1 MIMNQE
7 KNFLERVKKRL
18 NLNFLGDLDFPNQS
32 LEERH
37 KARILIISGFTVTI
51 ASSLFLLIQIYQTI
65 HPMIADPPLVDLG
78 SDLFGVLIGIAVL
91 YLLKKKR
98 LLSASLLIIS
108 SLYLIS
114 VSLFVY
120 GSPPQSNVSGF
131 LSFLLLVTLAMVLL
145 KPQNSWVIFFI
156 STATLIG
163 LHLLRE
169 EQNYEFL
176 IPRTPHSKM
185 IFSLLTWI
193 IGGGI
198 TTLVIY
204 STNNILRKQAKQLRD
219 QLQNLRMEEKK
230 RRASEKRYRSIFEG
244 VQDAILLEND
254 QGEILDVNQ
263 RACEMFGY
271 SYEVFLTKKVPDI
284 VSEKGMIIRSQD
296 IAEND
301 GALEHIESINKKAN
315 GELFPVEFSAQLQ
328 DIGDQEVMVFVM
340 RDITERKKAER
351 AIQRQLQ
358 ELSAIQRVA
367 ETGTKEINEDE
378 IIEVTTQVLADI
390 LPADMHGILLL
401 DEEKKEFIVHSSHRN
416 IPPEY
421 QSTRIPIGKGII
433 NEVYR
438 TGETQYYPDVREVP
452 HYMEILPDTRSELCV
467 PIKSKDSFL
476 GVFNIES
483 TEVDAYDQDDKR
495 FLLTLAGQLATSIE
509 RARLFETTQKQL
521 NRLRSLRNIDTAII
535 SSFDLQV
542 SLNII
547 LSHITS
553 LLELDAAGIFLV
565 DHPTQSL
572 EFVAGKGFQTHQ
584 IQDDYLRLGR
594 GLAGKVALSDS
605 PVHIPD
611 LGNKKGDLER
621 PSLTEKEHF
630 TFYYGLPLKSKG
642 KPIGILEMFHRTQK
656 PVSKDWESFAE
667 TLSGQAAI
675 AIDNALLFEELQQ
688 SNMEITRAYD
698 TTLEGWAK
706 ALELRDHD
714 TEGHSRRVTDQTIQL
729 ANMLG
734 VPKKKLPH
742 IRRGA
747 LLHDIGKMAIP
758 DEILRKED
766 SLSDQE
772 WEIIKKHPLYAKE
785 MLESV
790 QYLEEALDIP
800 LYHHERWDGS
810 GYPYGYQGEEI
821 PLPARIFAVV
831 DVWDALTSDRPY
843 RPAWSQ
849 KRALDH
855 IKEQSGKHF
864 DPKVVKAFLSLN
876 EIGD

>member
-1 MIMNQE
+1 MNQVKDFFQRI
-7 KNFLERVKKRL
+7 KNRKEFQASWLL
-18 NLNFLGDLDFPNQS
+18 DLSNFS

-37 KARILIISGFTVTI
+37 KARTLLFFGLIITTI
-51 ASSLFLLIQIYQTI
+51 GSVFLLTQIYQTL
-65 HPMIADPPLVDLG
+65 HPDITPAPLIDFISDSIAI
-78 SDLFGVLIGIAVL
+78 FAGVFTV

-98 LLSASLLIIS
+98 LFGASLLILS
-108 SLYLIS
+108 CLFLIS
-114 VSLFVY
+114 FIMLYF
-120 GSPPQSNVSGF
+120 GPQPHRNVGGV
-131 LSFLLLVTLAMVLL
+131 LSLLLIITLATILL
-145 KPQNSWVIFFI
+145 KPQQAWLTFFI
-156 STATLIG
+156 ASALYFVINFDQQDQSIE
-163 LHLLRE
+163 L
-169 EQNYEFL
+169 L
-176 IPRTPHSKM
+176 IPREPVSQL
-185 IFSLLTWI
+185 IFSLMTWI
-193 IGGGI
+193 VGGGI
-198 TTLVIY
+198 ITFIVY
-204 STNNILRKQAKQLRD
+204 STNYTLRKQAQRLRD
-219 QLQNLRMEEKK
+219 QLQDLRLEEKK
-230 RRASEKRYRSIFEG
+230 RKASEKRYRSIFEG
-244 VQDAILLEND
+244 VQDAILVEND

-284 VSEKGMIIRSQD
+284 VSEKGIIIHSQD
-296 IAEND
+296 LAKNNGTI
-301 GALEHIESINKKAN
+301 EHIESINKRSN
-315 GELFPVEFSAQLQ
+315 GEQFPVEFSAQLQ

-351 AIQRQLQ
+351 AIQRQLK

-367 ETGTKEINEDE
+367 ETGTKEISEDK
-378 IIEVTTQVLADI
+378 IIEVTTQVLEDI
-390 LPADMHGILLL
+390 LATDMHGILLL

-416 IPPEY
+416 VPPEY
-421 QSTRIPIGKGII
+421 QSSRIPIGKGII
-433 NEVYR
+433 SEVYR
-438 TGETQYYPDVREVP
+438 TGETQYYPDVREIP
-452 HYMEILPDTRSELCV
+452 HYMEIVPEIRSELCV
-467 PIKSKDSFL
+467 PIKLKDSFL

-483 TEVDAYDQDDKR
+483 TELDAYDQDDKR
-495 FLLTLAGQLATSIE
+495 FLLTLAGQLGTSIE

-535 SSFDLQV
+535 SSFDLHV

-553 LLELDAAGIFLV
+553 QLELDAACIFLV

-572 EFVAGKGFQTHQ
+572 GFVAGKGFQTHQ

-594 GLAGKVALSDS
+594 GLAGKVALSHS
-605 PVHIPD
+605 PVHIPV
-611 LGNKKGDLER
+611 LGNEKEGLER
-621 PSLTEKEHF
+621 PFLTEKEHF

-642 KPIGILEMFHRTQK
+642 KPIGVLEMFHRTQK

-688 SNMEITRAYD
+688 SNMEITQAYD

-714 TEGHSRRVTDQTIQL
+714 TEGHSRRVTDLTIKL

-734 VPKKKLPH
+734 VPKKELPH

-758 DEILRKED
+758 DEILRKKD
-766 SLSDQE
+766 SLSDKE

-810 GYPYGYQGEEI
+810 GYPYGWKGKEI

-843 RPAWSQ
+843 RPAWSE

-855 IKEQSGKHF
+855 IKKQSGKHF
-864 DPKVVKAFLSLN
+864 DPQVVNAFLNLN
-876 EIGD
+876 EFKD

>member
-1 MIMNQE
+1 MNQV
-7 KNFLERVKKRL
+7 KNFFQRFKNRKESQSLWL
-18 NLNFLGDLDFPNQS
+18 LDLSNFS

-37 KARILIISGFTVTI
+37 KARTLLFFGLIITTLGSV
-51 ASSLFLLIQIYQTI
+51 FLIIQTYQTL
-65 HPMIADPPLVDLG
+65 HPDITPAPLIDFISDSIAIFAG
-78 SDLFGVLIGIAVL
+78 AFTL
-91 YLLKKKR
+91 YLLKKKK
-98 LLSASLLIIS
+98 LFGASLLVLS
-108 SLYLIS
+108 CLFLIS
-114 VSLFVY
+114 FILLHF
-120 GSPPQSNVSGF
+120 GPQPYKNVGGV
-131 LSFLLLVTLAMVLL
+131 LSLLLIITLAMILL
-145 KPQNSWVIFFI
+145 KPQQAWLTFFI
-156 STATLIG
+156 ASALYFVTNFIQQDQSIEL
-163 LHLLRE
+163 
-169 EQNYEFL
+169 L
-176 IPRTPHSKM
+176 IPREPISQL
-185 IFSLLTWI
+185 IFSLMTWVV
-193 IGGGI
+193 GGGI
-198 TTLVIY
+198 ITFIVY
-204 STNNILRKQAKQLRD
+204 STNYTLRMQAQRLRD
-219 QLQNLRMEEKK
+219 QLQDLRIEEEK

-244 VQDAILLEND
+244 VQDAILIEND
-254 QGEILDVNQ
+254 QKKILDVNQ

-271 SYEVFLTKKVPDI
+271 SHDLFLTKTVPDI
-284 VSEKGMIIRSQD
+284 VLDQEMIINSQY
-296 IAEND
+296 
-301 GALEHIESINKKAN
+301 LKEHGGSIEHVESINKKAT
-315 GELFPVEFSAQLQ
+315 GERFPVEFSAQLQ
-328 DIGDQEVMVFVM
+328 EIGDKEVMVFVM

-351 AIQRQLQ
+351 AIKRQLK

-367 ETGTKEINEDE
+367 ETGVQEINEDK
-378 IIEVTTQVLADI
+378 IIEVTTQVLEDI
-390 LPADMHGILLL
+390 LPTDMHGILLL

-416 IPPEY
+416 VPPEF
-421 QSTRIPIGKGII
+421 QSSRIPIGKGII
-433 NEVYR
+433 SEVYR
-438 TGETQYYPDVREVP
+438 TGETQYYPDVREIP
-452 HYMEILPDTRSELCV
+452 HYMEILPDIRSELCV

-483 TEVDAYDQDDKR
+483 TELDAYDQDDKR

-509 RARLFETTQKQL
+509 KARLFETTQKQL
-521 NRLRSLRNIDTAII
+521 NRLQSLRNIDTAII

-553 LLELDAAGIFLV
+553 HLKLDAACVFII

-572 EFVAGKGFQTHQ
+572 EFVAGKGFQAHQ
-584 IQDDYLRLGR
+584 IRDDYLRLGR
-594 GLAGKVALSDS
+594 GLAGKVALSNS
-605 PVHIPD
+605 PVNIPV
-611 LGNKKGDLER
+611 LGNKKADLER
-621 PSLTEKEHF
+621 PSLIEKEHF

-714 TEGHSRRVTDQTIQL
+714 TEGHSRRVTDLTIQL

-734 VPKKKLPH
+734 LPNKEIPH

-766 SLSDQE
+766 SLTDKE

-810 GYPYGYQGEEI
+810 GYPYGSSGEEI

-843 RPAWSQ
+843 RPAWSE

-855 IKEQSGKHF
+855 IKKQSGKHF
-864 DPKVVKAFLSLN
+864 DPQVVKAFLSLN
-876 EIGD
+876 GIED